1 MQTWCAGG
9 LLGIR
14 RGEKRTKRQV
24 KIDEKS
30 EKKARK
36 NVSKRENKRKHL
48 FVSVLSTQSK
58 PKKLSE
64 ENPLFGCRAE
74 MVKRRA
80 SLFVLVR
87 DLNASPCM
95 INRSS

>member
-24 KIDEKS
+24 KIDENS
-30 EKKARK
+30 LKKKKGRK
-36 NVSKRENKRKHL
+36 NVSKTENKRKHL

-58 PKKLSE
+58 PRKLSE

-74 MVKRRA
+74 MVKREPA
-80 SLFVLVR
+80 FSFWFE
-87 DLNASPCM
+87 
-95 INRSS
+95 I